1 VQCCVGFLSYF
12 NIIGPVHVRKRVCC
26 VVVDKFWIFENFFD
40 MPVGLLCARMV
51 DCLDKQVVK
60 YCMWLVLHCIQERS
74 SSAPML
80 LLLDR
85 RDICCMKKMLLL
97 QLAASLET
105 QCNVEQFW
113 KNWWLDKSKSCSSS
127 FNSINGSDSNVDTK
141 IFVNVLMIFYK
152 WW

>member
-1 VQCCVGFLSYF
+1 
-12 NIIGPVHVRKRVCC
+12 
-26 VVVDKFWIFENFFD
+26 
-40 MPVGLLCARMV
+40 
-51 DCLDKQVVK
+51 
-60 YCMWLVLHCIQERS
+60 
-74 SSAPML
+74 
-80 LLLDR
+80 
-85 RDICCMKKMLLL
+85 MKKMLLL

-152 WW
+152 W